1 MKYRIYRQHTH
12 AGVTYPAF
20 SVVDLP
26 EEDAQWLMQAE
37 GAARMQVIQEAAKLM
52 EERGLEP
59 IVSPDPEPET
69 ETATDSEA
77 EAEAE

>member
-20 SVVDLP
+20 SVVELP

-37 GAARMQVIQEAAKLM
+37 GAVRAQNVQEAAQAM
-52 EERGLEP
+52 EDHGLEP
-59 IVSPDPEPET
+59 IVAPEPEQ
-69 ETATDSEA
+69 EPENEDDE
-77 EAEAE
+77 